1 MASTNR
7 YTTEAFVDSV
17 LWFKYVNFI
26 YSHENITLGVVPN
39 FGNRQTREQNTRTRA
54 RLAGH
59 GRDLEDMRETRRT
72 RARLGRHA
80 RQGSTENSN
89 YSVQLVERV
98 PSKLRIT
105 RVFRHSLTVFWPKL
119 EATRNL
125 QEDVHSEMIDRIAIG
140 RNFEH

>member
-1 MASTNR
+1 MDKHASKIHAHAR
-7 YTTEAFVDSV
+7 DSQDTGET
-17 LWFKYVNFI
+17 W
-26 YSHENITLGVVPN
+26 
-39 FGNRQTREQNTRTRA
+39 RTC
-54 RLAGH
+54 
-59 GRDLEDMRETRRT
+59 
-72 RARLGRHA
+72 ARLGGHA

-89 YSVQLVERV
+89 YSMLLVERV

-140 RNFEH
+140 RHFEH